1 MSAPHSYVTTGFSL
15 SSQALGGKRG
25 WLVKKEQLG
34 VETRPDLAPAGLKV
48 EQAADL
54 LPRCPTTR
62 RQRLRVCVKTPPAVA
77 HEQSTGLRRGS
88 TRRKGSRDFAGALF
102 VSTELSLTYDVVVVA
117 GFVSNTASMGPSGK
131 TLLE

>member
-34 VETRPDLAPAGLKV
+34 VETPPDLAPAGLKV

-54 LPRCPTTR
+54 LRRCPTAP
-62 RQRLRVCVKTPPAVA
+62 RQRLCVRMKTSAAVA
-77 HEQSTGLRRGS
+77 HEQPTG
-88 TRRKGSRDFAGALF
+88 TEGA
-102 VSTELSLTYDVVVVA
+102 
-117 GFVSNTASMGPSGK
+117 
-131 TLLE
+131 